1 MYTKSKLMLSLALLK
16 DLHNKIEYYKTMV
29 NNNIRRLELLTHS
42 DIRGRKIDVSR
53 ELRNL
58 MELKKGIEGIDVFL
72 ENIIMRLETLLI
84 SEQVILSA
92 MLIKELSK
100 ELKHTIGNTIPVIDV
115 YIDKLNI
122 IANDVVN
129 QLRMQESKGEII
141 TASEEAKKIIR
152 EAKQFFT

>member
-53 ELRNL
+53 ELQNL